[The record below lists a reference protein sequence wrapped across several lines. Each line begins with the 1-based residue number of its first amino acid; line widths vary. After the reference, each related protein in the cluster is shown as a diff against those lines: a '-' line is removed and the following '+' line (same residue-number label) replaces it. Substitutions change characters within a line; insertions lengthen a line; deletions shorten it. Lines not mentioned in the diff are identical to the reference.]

1 MPTYKELADDYAKRI
16 AKHKTPQERERELE
30 NIRSEIR
37 RLTSG
42 GIPLSEKQIA
52 RMFRELKSS
61 LKELGFDESI
71 LALEHHKGAEELSKS
86 SSISNDELLALMSMV
101 SRGPKN

>member
-1 MPTYKELADDYAKRI
+1 VPTNKELADEYAKRI
-16 AKHKTPQERERELE
+16 AKHNTPQERERELE

-42 GIPLSEKQIA
+42 GTPLSENQIA
-52 RMFRELKSS
+52 HILRELKGS

-86 SSISNDELLALMSMV
+86 LSISNDELLALMSMV